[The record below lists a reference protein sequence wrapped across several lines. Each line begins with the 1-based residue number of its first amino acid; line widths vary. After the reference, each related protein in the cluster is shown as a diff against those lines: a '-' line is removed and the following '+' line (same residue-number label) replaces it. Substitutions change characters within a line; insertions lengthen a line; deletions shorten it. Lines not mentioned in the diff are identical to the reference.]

1 MSPRFEPITGRYL
14 HLDLLG
20 KPHRL
25 YVEEAGQGIPLLC
38 LHTAGSDGAAISRP
52 DERRAHH
59 GELSRHR
66 LRHALARQVVAARR
80 AGRTREYQLTSRDY
94 VRMIVEVADALGLD
108 KPVAMGCSI
117 GGRIVLHLAHEY
129 PSASAR

>member
-38 LHTAGSDGAAISRP
+38 LHTAGSDARQFRGLMNDARVT
-52 DERRAHH
+52 
-59 GELSRHR
+59 GEFPRHR
-66 LRHALARQVVAARR
+66 LRHALARQVLA
-80 AGRTREYQLTSRDY
+80 AGRLAGRRNTSSPRAT
-94 VRMIVEVADALGLD
+94 MCA
-108 KPVAMGCSI
+108 
-117 GGRIVLHLAHEY
+117 
-129 PSASAR
+129 